1 MPVALKAFHEYA
13 VCDMFLAMQRLFT
26 ILNPQN
32 GALGWLGALAIGWN
46 VVAVST
52 THAADGMLSS
62 VSFGKI
68 PGDAH
73 MVVEAFDDS
82 DGSLDLLE
90 TIKSAM
96 KSAGYATSDNGAYLL
111 IFEVHDEIGAY
122 PRNQG
127 HILSFETRGGRAGG
141 GQDSQARVNVF
152 NSSTGGLLNQGRRPK
167 IIAQPSTYRI
177 DVSIENRAS
186 GKTLWQGWASADL
199 HNTVNTELT
208 RRMVPKIVNA
218 IGKTVR
224 QETFSLQ

>member
-1 MPVALKAFHEYA
+1 MPVALKAFQEYA
-13 VCDMFLAMQRLFT
+13 VCDIFLAMQRLFT
-26 ILNPQN
+26 ILKPQN
-32 GALGWLGALAIGWN
+32 GALVWLGALAIGWN
-46 VVAVST
+46 LVAVST

-73 MVVEAFDDS
+73 MVIEAFDDS
-82 DGSLDLLE
+82 DESIDLLE
-90 TIKSAM
+90 TIKSTM

-122 PRNQG
+122 PRDHR
-127 HILSFETRGGRAGG
+127 HILSLETRGGQAGG
-141 GQDSQARVNVF
+141 GQNSQARVNIF
-152 NSSTGGLLNQGRRPK
+152 NSNTGGLLNQGRRPK

-186 GKTLWQGWASADL
+186 GKTLWQGWASAGL

-208 RRMVPKIVNA
+208 KRMVPKIVNA